1 MSDLSDTPQCEGAC
15 PLPKRVEFAQW
26 LLRFV
31 DPDRSS
37 DYRDAFWDLLRALLT
52 QYQGDGKDGIE
63 PSSLNTQELWRWALD
78 ARGKPFD
85 DLTSEKAR
93 KRVNPHWSALEQS
106 FAELQGRFTDAAR
119 KAGFTGL
126 LWPTK
131 DKSEGGRSS
140 TYRLEWRPFG
150 VSTA

>member
-1 MSDLSDTPQCEGAC
+1 MSDPSDTPQCEGAC
-15 PLPKRVEFAQW
+15 PLPERVRFAQW
-26 LLRFV
+26 FPMLLDR
-31 DPDRSS
+31 DRSA
-37 DYRDAFWDLLRALLT
+37 DYREVFWDLLRALLT

-63 PSSLNTQELWRWALD
+63 PVSTHDLWRWTLEE
-78 ARGKPFD
+78 RGESVD
-85 DLTSEKAR
+85 GLTSEKAR

-119 KAGFTGL
+119 KAGFTRL